1 MIERAR
7 LGPAAGLAAAVA
19 VAAGL
24 ALAGGAAG
32 CSGDCCTIDS
42 FPIVLESAP
51 LGVGAG
57 GQPGG
62 LLAWAQSPTLN
73 GGAPFRMSVDTA
85 SPLTVSSGSAD
96 GSPETVSRSFD
107 ILGATAADML
117 GAAATRPVRARFHDI
132 DMLPVAI
139 GTVGD
144 AATQP
149 VAVFGGDLLRGFS
162 VEFRFS
168 QPSMT
173 FWPNQR
179 ADDGFLEDVGYA
191 VIHFTPFGGGE
202 LDATGPADVL
212 GLQGPVDVAPSRI
225 VLRACGAPDLFAPET
240 SPRQA
245 CCRRGDEISDSSG
258 TPLSLLLAT
267 GAGPM
272 VLTRSAWTRML
283 PGLSPIPAETPG
295 KLYLVEASPPL
306 DVAWTT
312 LPEAAHIALVNQES
326 SASADPGPCVELAR
340 SRRIEWVAYRQAK
353 LAAQAVCVQPC
364 DTDPNDPGKAQNSA
378 AYIELGGDATNP
390 IPVAIVADTDPYFE
404 GLRADIR
411 PEGPEL
417 DGIIGAGVLSR
428 ARVEIDYRSSSMRAI
443 FSCDGETNRQTLLDR
458 RALPA
463 VARSVGAARL
473 LQPAVR
479 GAAPDVCRR
488 HVRRKLS
495 GHAGGDVTVP
505 DAGGR
510 AAAGAGSAPA
520 AAAAGPLAAFAGSRA
535 GQGAGRRSPTSRSR
549 GARRRRWRCS
559 CKTGS
564 CSGWCAPACR
574 WSIRSTPAA
583 GWSPSR
589 SWRAAIRRPA

>member
-1 MIERAR
+1 MTQGPSQARAI
-7 LGPAAGLAAAVA
+7 GAICMAALL
-19 VAAGL
+19 VAAG
-24 ALAGGAAG
+24 AVAG

-42 FPIVLESAP
+42 FPIVLNWAP
-51 LGVGAG
+51 LGAGTG

-73 GGAPFRMSVDTA
+73 GGAPFQMSVDTA
-85 SPLTVSSGSAD
+85 SPLTVSNGSAD

-107 ILGATAADML
+107 ILGQPTADIL
-117 GAAATRPVRARFHDI
+117 GQPTVYPVRARFRHI
-132 DMLPVAI
+132 DMLPVPL

-144 AATQP
+144 ATTQP
-149 VAVFGGDLLRGFS
+149 AAVLGGDLMRGFS

-168 QPSMT
+168 QPTMT

-212 GLQGPVDVAPSRI
+212 GLRGPLDVAPSRI
-225 VLRACGAPDLFAPET
+225 VLRACGAPDLFDPQT

-267 GAGPM
+267 GAGPL

-283 PGLSPIPAETPG
+283 PGLSPVPSETPG
-295 KLYLVEASPPL
+295 KLYLTAALPAL
-306 DVAWTT
+306 DVAWTA
-312 LPEAAHIALVNQES
+312 LPEAAHVALVNQES
-326 SASADPGPCVELAR
+326 TAAADPGPCVELAR

-364 DTDPNDPGKAQNSA
+364 DTDPNDAGKAQNSA
-378 AYIELGGDATNP
+378 AYIELGGAADNP
-390 IPVAIVADTDPYFE
+390 IPVAIIDDTDPYLE

-428 ARVEIDYRSSSMRAI
+428 ARVEIDYHSSGMRAI
-443 FSCDGETNRQTLLDR
+443 FSCDGESNRQICWTGARCPRLPDQSTQHACFNLPL
-458 RALPA
+458 AGLPA
-463 VARSVGAARL
+463 MCA
-473 LQPAVR
+473 
-479 GAAPDVCRR
+479 DDMC
-488 HVRRKLS
+488 
-495 GHAGGDVTVP
+495 GGN
-505 DAGGR
+505 
-510 AAAGAGSAPA
+510 
-520 AAAAGPLAAFAGSRA
+520 
-535 GQGAGRRSPTSRSR
+535 
-549 GARRRRWRCS
+549 
-559 CKTGS
+559 
-564 CSGWCAPACR
+564 
-574 WSIRSTPAA
+574 
-583 GWSPSR
+583 
-589 SWRAAIRRPA
+589 